1 MRKRRPRHTDPMREV
16 DLLLLEDA
24 LMHRNVDTNGTA
36 VAART
41 ACMTIVG
48 LLFFAA
54 FLYSL
59 THRETVVAATSRLQ
73 QSPAAVDS
81 ALGQAGLP
89 QP

>member
-1 MRKRRPRHTDPMREV
+1 MRKRRSRHTDPMREV

-24 LMHRNVDTNGTA
+24 LMHPKVDTNGTA

-59 THRETVVAATSRLQ
+59 THHETVAAATSRLQ
-73 QSPAAVDS
+73 PSPAAVGS
-81 ALGQAGLP
+81 APGQAGLP
-89 QP
+89 QR